1 MSSGGATPARSS
13 HGASQVLNA
22 WRVGSTGSSEANRE
36 AGVPPDRQRRDGHDD
51 HDGHKRRCRKLL
63 EALRRECPEIVPPPP
78 LPPGGV
84 ADPVTVEAGLVQ
96 RLAAVAALGA
106 AGIDG
111 PDGQPTA
118 PGVVWVDGDRE
129 LFVLVTEVQVALA
142 PGVVAVTI
150 PVQCD
155 QTGPTRVHVSFAVGS
170 PERPLGMVAATEERP
185 RGPRAVVDVWGD
197 ALVAFAWQVVL
208 DVAAGTAAHAG
219 QDTLGAFLLPAAVA
233 TTAEGLTV
241 LPQARHGFDQA
252 SR

>member
-1 MSSGGATPARSS
+1 
-13 HGASQVLNA
+13 
-22 WRVGSTGSSEANRE
+22 
-36 AGVPPDRQRRDGHDD
+36 
-51 HDGHKRRCRKLL
+51 
-63 EALRRECPEIVPPPP
+63 
-78 LPPGGV
+78 LPPGEV
-84 ADPVTVEAGLVQ
+84 AEPVTIEAGLVQ
-96 RLAAVAALGA
+96 QLARLAALGA

-111 PDGQPTA
+111 PEGQPTA

-155 QTGPTRVHVSFAVGS
+155 QTGPTQVHVSFAVGTS
-170 PERPLGMVAATEERP
+170 KRPLGMVAASEQRP

-197 ALVAFAWQVVL
+197 ALLAFAWQVVL

-219 QDTLGAFLLPAAVA
+219 QDTAGAFLLPAALA
-233 TTAEGLTV
+233 STRNGLTV
-241 LPQARHGFDQA
+241 LPQARHGFDRA